1 MSEIRATT
9 ISDAA
14 GTGPITLTKQS
25 AAKAWVNFDG
35 TGSITTRD
43 SFNIA
48 TITDNGTG
56 QYGLNYTSAMANA
69 NYVGAA
75 DSRAQSNAATFR
87 SGLSY
92 PNNTASS
99 GNCRVGQTS
108 SYVDESSIAQTI
120 FGDLA

>member
-1 MSEIRATT
+1 MS
-9 ISDAA
+9 
-14 GTGPITLTKQS
+14 TLTVSNIKATGETAS
-25 AAKAWVNFDG
+25 RAVSGVAAAWVNFDG
-35 TGSITTRD
+35 TGTIATRD
-43 SFNIA
+43 SLNIA
-48 TITDNGTG
+48 SLTDNGTG
-56 QYGLNYTSAMANA
+56 QYLLNYTSAMANA

-99 GNCRVGQTS
+99 GNCRVGQNS